1 MGTLISAIVAEHGV
15 EGYRSMKLA
24 IAAAAAA
31 KNATLTRDGFT
42 PNQRVFG
49 SECRWPSL
57 NDEECAPSFAEA
69 VGTESEVARSHRMR
83 TTARIALLRQ
93 DVREKMRRA
102 ILRKPATSPGPF
114 SPGTQVYFWTPGVK
128 SRYSKTRGSV
138 WRGPGTVLVQ
148 EKNKRYFVSWRG
160 RLLLLAEEN
169 LRLATAEELALT
181 EPVRDETLDL
191 QGMLRDPSRSNT
203 YQDLRDLKPPP
214 RQQRKRKKVQ
224 FEETE
229 ERKRAKKMM
238 KGTKSV
244 RSLLGDP
251 GKRAAQVRRFGPRRK
266 RVRVEPPAPVAQD
279 VPDNRDYSPSINP
292 EPEEPAQPD
301 DVPGEDV
308 VGEDEREAEPPAPAA
323 PEVQFPPEER
333 SGDEREPGGD
343 QESEEDPFAE
353 VERHEEEERVR
364 AAVRA
369 EWETIPG
376 EQRRQRLEDDVPV
389 SVKRK
394 LADRNDEDMH
404 FMPEKR
410 QRVHPGLVA
419 TVVKGVSDDGP
430 ANEWITKYELAILRQ
445 LTGLP
450 LTAAR
455 LHRARRKK
463 FMRPPKSVARSRL
476 TVLIGKDPVDESQ
489 KDVNA
494 SPRRKASFWWRG
506 ITMFARPPEK
516 TQKEQLV
523 PTYVEGEKGLFEVML
538 TQEERKIF
546 EEVWVQDTRNRLVAE
561 ILLLKLKQS
570 GKELDPK
577 AFNKEEAA
585 KFEISD
591 RKEWEQWIDN
601 AVMRPIPAAE
611 EKDIPRHK
619 IFRSPLRMP

>member
-1 MGTLISAIVAEHGV
+1 MVKTRRSDYIAGKFMRHWIMIYGVPRRVTHDQGGEFEQSFVATLEAYAITSDVTAAHAGWQLAAGERHGEIMGTLISAIVAEHGV

-57 NDEECAPSFAEA
+57 NDEDCAPSFAEA

-102 ILRKPATSPGPF
+102 ILRKPATSQGPF

-279 VPDNRDYSPSINP
+279 VLDNRDYSPSINP
-292 EPEEPAQPD
+292 EPEEPAQQD

-308 VGEDEREAEPPAPAA
+308 VGEGDREAEPPAPAA
-323 PEVQFPPEER
+323 PEVQFPPEET
-333 SGDEREPGGD
+333 SGDERVPGRRPGIRRR
-343 QESEEDPFAE
+343 PLCRGRKA
-353 VERHEEEERVR
+353 R
-364 AAVRA
+364 VRA

-376 EQRRQRLEDDVPV
+376 EQRRQLLEDDVPV

-430 ANEWITKYELAILRQ
+430 ANESITKYELAILRQ

-455 LHRARRKK
+455 LHRVPRKK

-476 TVLIGKDPVDESQ
+476 TVLIGKDPV
-489 KDVNA
+489 
-494 SPRRKASFWWRG
+494 G
-506 ITMFARPPEK
+506 
-516 TQKEQLV
+516 
-523 PTYVEGEKGLFEVML
+523 
-538 TQEERKIF
+538 
-546 EEVWVQDTRNRLVAE
+546 
-561 ILLLKLKQS
+561 
-570 GKELDPK
+570 
-577 AFNKEEAA
+577 
-585 KFEISD
+585 
-591 RKEWEQWIDN
+591 
-601 AVMRPIPAAE
+601 
-611 EKDIPRHK
+611 
-619 IFRSPLRMP
+619 

>member
-31 KNATLTRDGFT
+31 KNAALTRDGFT

-102 ILRKPATSPGPF
+102 ILRKPATSQGPF